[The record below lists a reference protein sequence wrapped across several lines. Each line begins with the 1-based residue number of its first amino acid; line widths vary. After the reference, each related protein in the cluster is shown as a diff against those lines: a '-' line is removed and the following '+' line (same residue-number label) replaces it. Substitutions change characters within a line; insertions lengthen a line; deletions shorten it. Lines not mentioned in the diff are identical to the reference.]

1 MIRIDKI
8 FYGLKDNYLRILGE
22 KFLLGFILIILPLP
36 TFSEIKFSK
45 LHDQALYQILDFHTT
60 SAQQVIDKGRIKD
73 PENIYLE
80 YLENWKEVIEL
91 IGYEDEDNYKIF
103 VKSFDK
109 RLKRIDS
116 WSDNESPAF
125 LINLAEMYA
134 HAGLANVM
142 YGDYMSGFR
151 KLLKANNLSKRNL
164 KQYPEYWPNYKLRG
178 AMNISLDQIP
188 NILKWFT
195 SLLGLKGDSE
205 KGLKQINTYLAL
217 VQDYPGLKS
226 EVLVYKVF
234 TMKMEKDEEGAYLML
249 KKELENQTP
258 PTLLK
263 YLQASVTYRT
273 ARNDEAISLLNTF
286 PDNYTEAPFYHV
298 FYLKGKSKMNKLDS
312 DANEY
317 MIRFLEDSKFKN
329 YKREIY
335 NMLSYYHYIQGN
347 VDRYNYYKDQ
357 IQYCAKATTD
367 RDREA
372 NVEAGRPYLPN
383 SDLLKARFLIKGGY
397 DKKGK
402 QILNGIAVN
411 TLSLPVYR
419 VEYYLLRAKVLQIEN
434 NYDAAKRYFDMAI
447 NYGKNLEEHYATE
460 AAFQAGIL
468 AYKNGKMDV
477 ARNYWEMTF
486 VINNNNDIYVENI
499 HKKAK
504 YNLKKINT

>member
-1 MIRIDKI
+1 MIRII
-8 FYGLKDNYLRILGE
+8 NILSNVMENSLRIYGA
-22 KFLLGFILIILPLP
+22 KILSCLVFFMLTFPG
-36 TFSEIKFSK
+36 FSEINFSK
-45 LHDQALYQILDFHTT
+45 IQDRALYQILDLHTI
-60 SAQQVIDKGRIKD
+60 SAQQIINHSRKED
-73 PENIYLE
+73 PEDIYLE

-91 IGYEDEDNYKIF
+91 IGYEDQDNYEKY
-103 VKSFDK
+103 VKSFNN

-116 WSDNESPAF
+116 WEDQESAAH

-151 KLLKANNLSKRNL
+151 KLLKANNLSKRNV
-164 KQYPEYWPNYKLRG
+164 KEYPDYWPNYKLRG
-178 AMNISLDQIP
+178 ALNISLDQIP

-205 KGLKQINTYLAL
+205 KGMNQINTYLAL
-217 VQDYPGLKS
+217 VQKYPGLKS

-234 TMKMEKDEEGAYLML
+234 TMKMEKDEEGAYHML
-249 KKELENQTP
+249 QEELKNQSP

-273 ARNDEAISLLNTF
+273 ARNEEAISLLNTF
-286 PDNYTEAPFYHV
+286 PDDYTEAPFYHV

-335 NMLSYYHYIQGN
+335 NMLSYYHFIHGN
-347 VDRYNYYKDQ
+347 IERYNYYKDQ
-357 IQYCAKATTD
+357 IQHCAKATTD

-372 NVEAGRPYLPN
+372 NVEAGRAYLPHTE
-383 SDLLKARFLIKGGY
+383 LLKARFLIQGGY
-397 DKKGK
+397 DEKGK

-419 VEYYLLRAKVLQIEN
+419 VEYYLLRAKILQIEK
-434 NYDAAKRYFDMAI
+434 NYEAARRYFDMAI
-447 NYGKNLEEHYATE
+447 NYGKDLEEHYAIE
-460 AAFQAGIL
+460 AALLAGTL
-468 AYKNGKMDV
+468 AYNNGKMDM

-486 VINNNNDIYVENI
+486 VINNTKDIYVENI

-504 YNLKKINT
+504 YNLKKTKT